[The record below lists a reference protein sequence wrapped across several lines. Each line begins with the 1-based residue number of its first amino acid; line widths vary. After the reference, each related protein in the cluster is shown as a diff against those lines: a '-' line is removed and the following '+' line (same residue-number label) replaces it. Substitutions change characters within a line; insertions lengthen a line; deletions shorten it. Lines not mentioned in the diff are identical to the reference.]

1 MVMLSLV
8 TGQFFSSGLI
18 IFGEMAMVA
27 MALTIGRDLSV
38 DTDTKT
44 VKNNQQH
51 NQSNV
56 HSDKTLHRATS
67 MLGNVV
73 RCNGAVPVEKRPVH
87 AEGPDDQI

>member
-44 VKNNQQH
+44 ENNNH
-51 NQSNV
+51 DAMMKS
-56 HSDKTLHRATS
+56 
-67 MLGNVV
+67 
-73 RCNGAVPVEKRPVH
+73 CVELSFSSSS
-87 AEGPDDQI
+87 